1 MKSKKNNH
9 KIQRNYSNVCILWNF
24 FQCQYNF
31 SNRNVRHNFFFFFV
45 ITIFSSLFSQPNSNL
60 NVLAPYKIR
69 LKLVI
74 SFSVTIGCFL

>member
-31 SNRNVRHNFFFFFV
+31 SNRNVTHNYFFFFCNYNIFFFV
-45 ITIFSSLFSQPNSNL
+45 FT
-60 NVLAPYKIR
+60 A
-69 LKLVI
+69 KL
-74 SFSVTIGCFL
+74 

>member
-1 MKSKKNNH
+1 MSVF
-9 KIQRNYSNVCILWNF
+9 YGTF
-24 FQCQYNF
+24 FSASTTF
-31 SNRNVRHNFFFFFV
+31 LIEMSDIIFFFFFV
-45 ITIFSSLFSQPNSNL
+45 ITIFSSLFSQPNYNL